1 MLFAIISLDKLSEN
15 VSRLILMETGIIAV
29 FLVPV
34 FRLFMKP
41 LLHRLGLGT
50 LDVVLIGG
58 EEGVRLVSLGL
69 TRDHYMGICPMAWI
83 CAPASLPVGDVSCQS
98 GLSKEGEFLSER
110 NPPNLKCLGTWEE
123 WSAGSISLSVRG
135 AVIAAPSLHAREVTG
150 IANELHHHF
159 RDVYIV
165 PNVAQVNLVSS
176 ELIFLFYEEIFLLG
190 IRNSLHSRLNR
201 NLKSI
206 VDWLF
211 AFTLLLLLLIP
222 GILIGLLIR
231 LSSPG
236 PVIFT
241 QKRYGYRG
249 KTFSILKFRTMYQGA
264 HESLEGIL
272 SQNLEIK
279 AEYQRNHKL
288 KRDPRITPVGR
299 WLRSTSIDELPQIIN
314 VLKREMS
321 IVGPRPAFESE
332 VFEYY
337 GEQASEYMLVRPGIT
352 GLWQV
357 SGSNDRSFDVRVRLD
372 LWYIRNWSLW
382 LDIMILF
389 RTIGV
394 VWLKKGSY

>member
-1 MLFAIISLDKLSEN
+1 VKLWLFILFLILLDITAFYTALTISFFLKVLFLGPFLGVTESHNLLSFFALWWMPVVFVVVFSFEGLYARRLPFWTETQIVTKSVFLSFLMLFAIISLDKLSEN

-190 IRNSLHSRLNR
+190 VCKFITL
-201 NLKSI
+201 SI
-206 VDWLF
+206 F
-211 AFTLLLLLLIP
+211 
-222 GILIGLLIR
+222 
-231 LSSPG
+231 
-236 PVIFT
+236 
-241 QKRYGYRG
+241 
-249 KTFSILKFRTMYQGA
+249 
-264 HESLEGIL
+264 
-272 SQNLEIK
+272 
-279 AEYQRNHKL
+279 
-288 KRDPRITPVGR
+288 
-299 WLRSTSIDELPQIIN
+299 
-314 VLKREMS
+314 
-321 IVGPRPAFESE
+321 
-332 VFEYY
+332 
-337 GEQASEYMLVRPGIT
+337 
-352 GLWQV
+352 
-357 SGSNDRSFDVRVRLD
+357 
-372 LWYIRNWSLW
+372 
-382 LDIMILF
+382 
-389 RTIGV
+389 
-394 VWLKKGSY
+394 